1 MSKIEN
7 PVKLEAA
14 RARMANARA
23 SRKKMDYPADVEDRL
38 DDFRALVLAQFI
50 DAGLSAFKDGRK
62 VGGPSDRY
70 FYNKLV
76 RGSLNIKDM
85 ILLNDYL
92 PIDWTLILKTMRHP
106 RMFCG
111 LSMPSLR
118 LLMSCSLIRVMIL
131 LLTSS
136 QMWMGH
142 DGTESA

>member
-23 SRKKMDYPADVEDRL
+23 SRKKMDYPADVEARL
-38 DDFRALVLAQFI
+38 DDFRALVLAQFV

-62 VGGPSDRY
+62 VGGHSDRY

-92 PIDWTLILKTMRHP
+92 PIDWTLILKAMRRP
-106 RMFCG
+106 KDVLRPVDTEPTPVDVMFADPG
-111 LSMPSLR
+111 DDPFAAFFTD
-118 LLMSCSLIRVMIL
+118 V
-131 LLTSS
+131 
-136 QMWMGH
+136 
-142 DGTESA
+142 DGV

>member
-23 SRKKMDYPADVEDRL
+23 SRKKMDYPADVEARL

-62 VGGPSDRY
+62 VGGHSDRY

-92 PIDWTLILKTMRHP
+92 PIDWTLILKTMRRP
-106 RMFCG
+106 KDV
-111 LSMPSLR
+111 LR
-118 LLMSCSLIRVMIL
+118 PVD
-131 LLTSS
+131 TEP
-136 QMWMGH
+136 GPVDVVFADPGDDPFAAFFTDV
-142 DGTESA
+142 DGV

>member
-23 SRKKMDYPADVEDRL
+23 SRKKMDYPADVEARL
-38 DDFRALVLAQFI
+38 EDVRQLVLAQFI

-92 PIDWTLILKTMRHP
+92 PIDWTLILKTMRRP
-106 RMFCG
+106 KDV
-111 LSMPSLR
+111 LR
-118 LLMSCSLIRVMIL
+118 PVDTEPAPVDVLFADPGDDPFAAFFTDV
-131 LLTSS
+131 
-136 QMWMGH
+136 
-142 DGTESA
+142 DGV

>member
-23 SRKKMDYPADVEDRL
+23 SRKKMDYPADVEARL
-38 DDFRALVLAQFI
+38 EDFRALVLAQFV

-62 VGGPSDRY
+62 VGGHSDRY

-92 PIDWTLILKTMRHP
+92 PIDWTVILKSMRHP
-106 RMFCG
+106 KG
-111 LSMPSLR
+111 VLR
-118 LLMSCSLIRVMIL
+118 PVDTEPAPVDVMY
-131 LLTSS
+131 TEP
-136 QMWMGH
+136 GDDPFAAFFTDV
-142 DGTESA
+142 DGM

>member
-23 SRKKMDYPADVEDRL
+23 SRKKTDYPADVEDRL
-38 DDFRALVLAQFI
+38 DDFRALALAQFI

-92 PIDWTLILKTMRHP
+92 PIDWTLILKAMRRP
-106 RMFCG
+106 KDV
-111 LSMPSLR
+111 LR
-118 LLMSCSLIRVMIL
+118 PVDTEPAPVDIL
-131 LLTSS
+131 YTEP
-136 QMWMGH
+136 GDDPFAAFFTDV
-142 DGTESA
+142 DGM

>member
-23 SRKKMDYPADVEDRL
+23 SRKKMGYPADVEARL

-62 VGGPSDRY
+62 VGGHSDRY

-92 PIDWTLILKTMRHP
+92 PIDWTLILKTMRRP
-106 RMFCG
+106 KDVLRPVDTEPAPVDVMFADPG
-111 LSMPSLR
+111 DDPFAAFFTD
-118 LLMSCSLIRVMIL
+118 V
-131 LLTSS
+131 
-136 QMWMGH
+136 
-142 DGTESA
+142 DGV

>member
-23 SRKKMDYPADVEDRL
+23 SRKKMDYPADVKARL
-38 DDFRALVLAQFI
+38 DDFRQLVLAQFI

-62 VGGPSDRY
+62 VGGQSDRY

-92 PIDWTLILKTMRHP
+92 PIDWTLILKAMRHP
-106 RMFCG
+106 KDV
-111 LSMPSLR
+111 LR
-118 LLMSCSLIRVMIL
+118 PIDTEPAPVDVVF
-131 LLTSS
+131 TDP
-136 QMWMGH
+136 GDDPFAAFFTDV
-142 DGTESA
+142 DGV

>member
-14 RARMANARA
+14 RARMAKARE
-23 SRKKMDYPADVEDRL
+23 SRKKMNYPADIEARL
-38 DDFRALVLAQFI
+38 EDFRALVLAQFI

-76 RGSLNIKDM
+76 RGNLNIKDM

-92 PIDWTLILKTMRHP
+92 PIDWTLILKSMRCSKDVLRP
-106 RMFCG
+106 VDTEPAPVDVMFTDPG
-111 LSMPSLR
+111 DDPFAAFFTD
-118 LLMSCSLIRVMIL
+118 V
-131 LLTSS
+131 
-136 QMWMGH
+136 
-142 DGTESA
+142 DGM

>member
-23 SRKKMDYPADVEDRL
+23 SRKKMDYPADVEARL
-38 DDFRALVLAQFI
+38 DDFRALVLAQFV

-85 ILLNDYL
+85 ILLNDHL
-92 PIDWTLILKTMRHP
+92 PIDWTLILKSMRRP
-106 RMFCG
+106 KDVLRPVDTEPAPVDVMFADPG
-111 LSMPSLR
+111 DDPFAAFFTD
-118 LLMSCSLIRVMIL
+118 V
-131 LLTSS
+131 
-136 QMWMGH
+136 
-142 DGTESA
+142 DGV

>member
-1 MSKIEN
+1 MSRIEN

-23 SRKKMDYPADVEDRL
+23 SRKKMDYPADVEARL
-38 DDFRALVLAQFI
+38 EDVRQLVLAQFI
-50 DAGLSAFKDGRK
+50 DAGLSAFKDGCK

-92 PIDWTLILKTMRHP
+92 PIDWTLILKAMRRP
-106 RMFCG
+106 KDVLRPVDTEPAPVDVMFADPG
-111 LSMPSLR
+111 DDPFAAFFTD
-118 LLMSCSLIRVMIL
+118 V
-131 LLTSS
+131 
-136 QMWMGH
+136 
-142 DGTESA
+142 DGV

>member
-7 PVKLEAA
+7 PVMLEAA

-76 RGSLNIKDM
+76 RGSLNIRDM

-92 PIDWTLILKTMRHP
+92 PIDWTLILKTMRRP
-106 RMFCG
+106 KDVLRPVDTEPAPVDVMFADPG
-111 LSMPSLR
+111 DDPFAAFFTD
-118 LLMSCSLIRVMIL
+118 V
-131 LLTSS
+131 
-136 QMWMGH
+136 
-142 DGTESA
+142 DGV

>member
-23 SRKKMDYPADVEDRL
+23 SRKKMNYPADVEARL
-38 DDFRALVLAQFI
+38 DDFRALVLAQFV

-92 PIDWTLILKTMRHP
+92 PIDWTLILKTMRSP
-106 RMFCG
+106 KDV
-111 LSMPSLR
+111 LR
-118 LLMSCSLIRVMIL
+118 PVDTEPAPVDIL
-131 LLTSS
+131 FADPGDDPFAAFFTDV
-136 QMWMGH
+136 
-142 DGTESA
+142 DGA

>member
-23 SRKKMDYPADVEDRL
+23 SRKKMDYPADVEARL
-38 DDFRALVLAQFI
+38 EDFRALVLAQFI

-62 VGGPSDRY
+62 VGGSSDRY

-106 RMFCG
+106 KDVLRPVDTEPAPVDIMFADPG
-111 LSMPSLR
+111 DDPFAAFFTD
-118 LLMSCSLIRVMIL
+118 V
-131 LLTSS
+131 
-136 QMWMGH
+136 
-142 DGTESA
+142 DGV

>member
-23 SRKKMDYPADVEDRL
+23 SRKKMDYPADVEARL

-92 PIDWTLILKTMRHP
+92 PIDWTLILKTMRYP
-106 RMFCG
+106 KNVLRPVDTEPAPVDVMFTDPG
-111 LSMPSLR
+111 DDPFSAFFTD
-118 LLMSCSLIRVMIL
+118 V
-131 LLTSS
+131 
-136 QMWMGH
+136 
-142 DGTESA
+142 DGV

>member
-14 RARMANARA
+14 RARMRNAREA
-23 SRKKMDYPADVEDRL
+23 RKKVVYPADVEARL
-38 DDFRALVLAQFI
+38 DNFRALVLAQFV

-62 VGGPSDRY
+62 VGGWSDRY

-92 PIDWTLILKTMRHP
+92 PIDWTLILKTLRRP
-106 RMFCG
+106 KDVLRPVDTEPAPVDVMFADPG
-111 LSMPSLR
+111 DDPFAAFFTD
-118 LLMSCSLIRVMIL
+118 V
-131 LLTSS
+131 
-136 QMWMGH
+136 
-142 DGTESA
+142 DGV

>member
-92 PIDWTLILKTMRHP
+92 PIDWTLILKTMRRP
-106 RMFCG
+106 KDVLRAVDTEPAPVDVMFTDPG
-111 LSMPSLR
+111 DDPFAAFFTD
-118 LLMSCSLIRVMIL
+118 V
-131 LLTSS
+131 
-136 QMWMGH
+136 
-142 DGTESA
+142 DGV

>member
-23 SRKKMDYPADVEDRL
+23 SRKKMVYPADVEDRL

-62 VGGPSDRY
+62 VGGHSDRY

-92 PIDWTLILKTMRHP
+92 PIDWTLILKAMRRP
-106 RMFCG
+106 KDVLRPVDTEPAPIDVMFADPG
-111 LSMPSLR
+111 DDPFADFF
-118 LLMSCSLIRVMIL
+118 IDV
-131 LLTSS
+131 
-136 QMWMGH
+136 
-142 DGTESA
+142 DGV

>member
-1 MSKIEN
+1 VSKIEN

-23 SRKKMDYPADVEDRL
+23 SRKKMDYPADVEARL
-38 DDFRALVLAQFI
+38 DDFRALVLAQFV

-85 ILLNDYL
+85 ILLNDHL
-92 PIDWTLILKTMRHP
+92 PIDWTLILKSMRRP
-106 RMFCG
+106 KDVLRPVDTEPAPVDVMFADPG
-111 LSMPSLR
+111 DDPFAAFFTD
-118 LLMSCSLIRVMIL
+118 V
-131 LLTSS
+131 
-136 QMWMGH
+136 
-142 DGTESA
+142 DGV

>member
-23 SRKKMDYPADVEDRL
+23 SRKKMDYPADIEARL

-92 PIDWTLILKTMRHP
+92 PIDWTLILKSMRHP
-106 RMFCG
+106 KNVLRPVDTEPAPVDVMFTDPG
-111 LSMPSLR
+111 DDPFAAYFTD
-118 LLMSCSLIRVMIL
+118 V
-131 LLTSS
+131 
-136 QMWMGH
+136 
-142 DGTESA
+142 DGA

>member
-7 PVKLEAA
+7 PMQLEAA

-23 SRKKMDYPADVEDRL
+23 SRKKTDYPADIEARL
-38 DDFRALVLAQFI
+38 NDFRALVLAQFI

-92 PIDWTLILKTMRHP
+92 PIDWTLILKTMRHSKDVLRP
-106 RMFCG
+106 VDTEPAPVDVMFADPG
-111 LSMPSLR
+111 DDPFAAFFTD
-118 LLMSCSLIRVMIL
+118 V
-131 LLTSS
+131 
-136 QMWMGH
+136 
-142 DGTESA
+142 DGV

>member
-23 SRKKMDYPADVEDRL
+23 ARKKMAYPDDVEARL
-38 DDFRALVLAQFI
+38 DDFRALVLAQFV

-92 PIDWTLILKTMRHP
+92 PVDWTLILKMMRRP
-106 RMFCG
+106 KDVLRSVDTEPAPIDIMFADPG
-111 LSMPSLR
+111 ADPFAAYFTE
-118 LLMSCSLIRVMIL
+118 V
-131 LLTSS
+131 
-136 QMWMGH
+136 
-142 DGTESA
+142 DGV

>member
-23 SRKKMDYPADVEDRL
+23 SRKKMDYPADVEARL

-92 PIDWTLILKTMRHP
+92 PIDWTLILKSMRRP
-106 RMFCG
+106 KDVLRPVDTEPAPVDVMFADPG
-111 LSMPSLR
+111 DDPFAAFFTD
-118 LLMSCSLIRVMIL
+118 V
-131 LLTSS
+131 
-136 QMWMGH
+136 
-142 DGTESA
+142 DGV

>member
-23 SRKKMDYPADVEDRL
+23 SRKKMDYPADVEARL

-92 PIDWTLILKTMRHP
+92 PIDWMVILKTMRRP
-106 RMFCG
+106 KNVLRPVDTEPAPVDVMFADPG
-111 LSMPSLR
+111 DDPFAAFFTD
-118 LLMSCSLIRVMIL
+118 V
-131 LLTSS
+131 
-136 QMWMGH
+136 
-142 DGTESA
+142 DGV

>member
-14 RARMANARA
+14 RARMAAARA
-23 SRKKMDYPADVEDRL
+23 SRKKMDYPADVEARL

-62 VGGPSDRY
+62 VGGLSDRY

-92 PIDWTLILKTMRHP
+92 PIDWTLILKTMRRP
-106 RMFCG
+106 KDVLRPVDTEPAPVDVMFADPG
-111 LSMPSLR
+111 DDPFAAFFTD
-118 LLMSCSLIRVMIL
+118 V
-131 LLTSS
+131 
-136 QMWMGH
+136 
-142 DGTESA
+142 DGV

>member
-23 SRKKMDYPADVEDRL
+23 SRKKMDYPADVEAHLEDV
-38 DDFRALVLAQFI
+38 RALVLAQFT

-92 PIDWTLILKTMRHP
+92 PIDWTLILKTMRRP
-106 RMFCG
+106 KDVLRPVDTEPAPVDVMFADPG
-111 LSMPSLR
+111 DDPFAAFFTD
-118 LLMSCSLIRVMIL
+118 V
-131 LLTSS
+131 
-136 QMWMGH
+136 
-142 DGTESA
+142 DGV

>member
-1 MSKIEN
+1 MSKIDN

-23 SRKKMDYPADVEDRL
+23 SRKKMNYPADVEARL
-38 DDFRALVLAQFI
+38 EDFRALVLAQFI
-50 DAGLSAFKDGRK
+50 DSGLSAFKDGRK

-92 PIDWTLILKTMRHP
+92 PIDWTLILK
-106 RMFCG
+106 
-111 LSMPSLR
+111 SLR
-118 LLMSCSLIRVMIL
+118 RPKDVLRPVDTEPAPVDVLFADPGDDPFAAFFTDV
-131 LLTSS
+131 
-136 QMWMGH
+136 
-142 DGTESA
+142 DGA

>member
-23 SRKKMDYPADVEDRL
+23 SRKKMDYPADVEARL
-38 DDFRALVLAQFI
+38 DDVRALVLAQFT

-85 ILLNDYL
+85 ILLSDYL
-92 PIDWTLILKTMRHP
+92 PIDWTLILKSMRRP
-106 RMFCG
+106 KDVLRPVDTEPAPVDVMFADPG
-111 LSMPSLR
+111 DDPFAAFFTD
-118 LLMSCSLIRVMIL
+118 V
-131 LLTSS
+131 
-136 QMWMGH
+136 
-142 DGTESA
+142 DGV

>member
-23 SRKKMDYPADVEDRL
+23 SRKKMDYPADVEARL

-92 PIDWTLILKTMRHP
+92 PIDWTVILKAMRHP
-106 RMFCG
+106 KDV
-111 LSMPSLR
+111 LR
-118 LLMSCSLIRVMIL
+118 PVDTEAVPVDVLFADPGDDPFAAFFTDV
-131 LLTSS
+131 
-136 QMWMGH
+136 
-142 DGTESA
+142 DGV

>member
-23 SRKKMDYPADVEDRL
+23 SRKKMDYPADVEARL
-38 DDFRALVLAQFI
+38 DDFRALVLAQFV

-62 VGGPSDRY
+62 VGGYSDRY

-76 RGSLNIKDM
+76 RGSLNIRDM

-92 PIDWTLILKTMRHP
+92 PIDWTLILKTMRRP
-106 RMFCG
+106 KNVLRPVDTEPAPVDVMFADPG
-111 LSMPSLR
+111 DDPFAAFFTD
-118 LLMSCSLIRVMIL
+118 V
-131 LLTSS
+131 
-136 QMWMGH
+136 
-142 DGTESA
+142 DGV

>member
-23 SRKKMDYPADVEDRL
+23 SRKKMDYPADVEARL
-38 DDFRALVLAQFI
+38 EDVRALVLAQFT

-85 ILLNDYL
+85 ILLSDYL
-92 PIDWTLILKTMRHP
+92 PVDWTLILKSMRRP
-106 RMFCG
+106 KDVLRPVDTEPAPVDVMFADPG
-111 LSMPSLR
+111 DDPFAAFFTD
-118 LLMSCSLIRVMIL
+118 V
-131 LLTSS
+131 
-136 QMWMGH
+136 
-142 DGTESA
+142 DGV